1 METST
6 YTARIIRPS
15 EGMAITQA
23 DPDVPLTER
32 MVARGELWLAVTDD
46 PENYVEITEEQAQA
60 YEAEIEAYVKAE
72 EEARE
77 AEEEA
82 QRAAAA
88 AQAKAEQ
95 QAEIQAQI
103 DAAKPKTE

>member
-23 DPDVPLTER
+23 ADVPLTER

-60 YEAEIEAYVKAE
+60 YEAEIAAYIKAE

-82 QRAAAA
+82 KRTAAA
-88 AQAKAEQ
+88 AQAQAEQ

-103 DAAKPKTE
+103 DAAKPKTK